1 MRPAVARPVA
11 QRLSAG
17 HAVLRVDLAPFPGP
31 CEAFALPGA
40 RWHGQ
45 ASCSQAF
52 CTQLGLPIS
61 LALLLE
67 QTLLASRVLGLRRAL

>member
-11 QRLSAG
+11 QRRSAG
-17 HAVLRVDLAPFPGP
+17 HAMLRVDSALQHGLRA
-31 CEAFALPGA
+31 ALALPSA

-45 ASCSQAF
+45 AAL

-67 QTLLASRVLGLRRAL
+67 QTLLTSRVPGLRRAL